1 MRNRLS
7 GLFVVVGLGLAVS
20 LLLRA
25 AEPTPSATFPTPTN
39 SEPDGPVKALP
50 PDEAARG
57 FRVPDGFHVS
67 VFAAEPDVQNPIA
80 MAWDGRGRL
89 WVAENYTYA
98 DRTKKFDLSFRDRVL
113 IFEDTDGDG
122 RHDKRTVFTDDVQM
136 LTGIEIG
143 NGGVW
148 LMTPPQLV
156 FVPDRD
162 GDDKPDGAP
171 VVMLDGF
178 TPSTDN
184 YHTFANGLK
193 WGPDGWLYG
202 RCGASSPGRLGAPG
216 TPDEQRVPLNGG
228 IWRYRPSHDAAPL
241 VPSRRAATVVPSP
254 PPVFRKTNTAEERAR
269 GRGPNCDG
277 RLSTETAE
285 ERTPYPNPL
294 PSKAGGEGT
303 GIGKAAIVEVLC
315 HGTTNPWG
323 MDWNEHGEAFFIN
336 TVNGHLWHVIPGAH
350 FMRPHSED
358 PNPHVYELID
368 QHADHYHWDTGKDW
382 TDSRKVTGEHDR
394 LGGGHAH
401 SGATIYLGDNWPAQ
415 YRGRLLTLNLHGRR
429 VNVEQLE
436 REGSGFVGKHEP
448 DMLHATDPW
457 FRGIDLSY
465 GPDGAV
471 YILDWSDTGECHEHT
486 GVHRTSGRIF
496 KISHP
501 QVGNAPLGKSSKNV
515 VYRPTNAFAAEH
527 RDPNEWIVRQTRRWL
542 VELIGPHGRSQD
554 KATRSGV
561 CSELQAMFEAEAD
574 VVVKLRVL
582 WTLFQLEAIDHDEL
596 LKLTRHPSEHI
607 RSWVVRLL
615 TDDCPLDTI
624 QGRPHPFAKAPSDEV
639 IRELVRMAS
648 EDDSGLVRLALAST
662 LQRLP
667 LERRIELATPLA
679 SRPEDADDHNLP
691 LMVWYG
697 LMPILVPSPP
707 SSGERAKVRGPSG
720 ENASKSQPAEER
732 TPPLHPLPSKARGEG
747 TGEDRSKV
755 DPLALARFAT
765 ECRFPTTR
773 RLIAR
778 RLAELIDEHPKAV
791 EELLTSA
798 KEDES
803 LQDVLDGL
811 TAGLAG
817 RHKVKAPATWE
828 AVQQRVV
835 SIENAK
841 LRERVRDLSVLFG
854 DGRALDEVKRV
865 ALDGKEEMASRK
877 AALQTLIDNKPDDLR
892 DVCEKLLAVRS
903 LNTVAVRGL
912 ASFDDP
918 ALGEKLAKNYR
929 SFYPQERPAVIET
942 LVARPSFA
950 KSLLAEMAA
959 GKIARSDLSAFQARQ
974 IRSFGNAELTRQL
987 TEVWGELRDSP
998 DDKKQLAAKLKSQ
1011 LTPEALQA
1019 ADKSAGRA
1027 VFNNLCANCHRLY
1040 GHGGQIGP
1048 DLTGAGRHNL
1058 DYVVDNLVD
1067 PSAIIGA
1074 DYRMSIVVLHD
1085 GRVLNGLVSG
1095 KSNLAL
1101 TLQTAK
1107 DRLTLALSDID
1118 ELQSSSLSLMP
1129 EGQLQP
1135 LTDAKIRD
1143 LVSYLMHPTQVPL
1156 PSPQP

>member
-1 MRNRLS
+1 MQIRLT
-7 GLFVVVGLGLAVS
+7 GLFVVVGLGLAIS
-20 LLLRA
+20 LLVRA
-25 AEPTPSATFPTPTN
+25 AEPTPPPTFPTPIN

-50 PDEAARG
+50 PEEAARG
-57 FRVPDGFHVS
+57 FRVPDGFQVS
-67 VFAAEPDVQNPIA
+67 VFASEPDVQNPIA
-80 MAWDGRGRL
+80 MAWDTRGRL

-98 DRTKKFDLSFRDRVL
+98 DRTKKFDLSLRDRVL

-122 RHDKRTVFTDDVQM
+122 HHDKRTVFTDDVQM
-136 LTGIEIG
+136 LTGLEIG
-143 NGGVW
+143 DDGVW
-148 LMTPPQLV
+148 LMTPPNLV
-156 FVPDRD
+156 FVPDANQ
-162 GDDKPDGAP
+162 DDKPDGAP

-178 TPSTDN
+178 TPATDN

-216 TPDEQRVPLNGG
+216 TPDAQRVPLNGG
-228 IWRYRPSHDAAPL
+228 IWRYRASRDAAAL
-241 VPSRRAATVVPSP
+241 VPSP
-254 PPVFRKTNTAEERAR
+254 PSSGERVR
-269 GRGPNCDG
+269 VRVRVRVRGPSG
-277 RLSTETAE
+277 GSAVHTEKAE
-285 ERTPYPNPL
+285 ERTPHPNPL
-294 PSKAGGEGT
+294 PSKARGEGT
-303 GIGKAAIVEVLC
+303 GQDRPTTVEVLC

-323 MDWNEHGEAFFIN
+323 MDWNENGEAFFIN

-401 SGATIYLGDNWPAQ
+401 SGMTIYLGDNWPKE

-436 REGSGFVGKHEP
+436 REGSGYVGKHEP
-448 DMLHATDPW
+448 DMLHAADSW

-486 GVHRTSGRIF
+486 GVHRTSGRIYRVTSSLVPSPPSSGERARMRGF
-496 KISHP
+496 
-501 QVGNAPLGKSSKNV
+501 VGGLSKL
-515 VYRPTNAFAAEH
+515 PTQDLITLH
-527 RDPNEWIVRQTRRWL
+527 RHPNEWFVRQARRVL
-542 VELIGPHGRSQD
+542 VERLGSQ
-554 KATRSGV
+554 TRSRDEASYAV
-561 CSELQAMFEAEAD
+561 ACFELRTMFETEAD
-574 VVVKLRVL
+574 ETAKLRAL
-582 WTLFQLEAIDHDEL
+582 WTLFQLGAIDDDFL
-596 LKLTRHPSEHI
+596 LQQTRHPGEHI
-607 RSWVVRLL
+607 RAWVVRLL
-615 TDDCPLDTI
+615 TNDCPLDTI
-624 QGRPHPFAKAPSDEV
+624 QGQLHPFAKAPRDEL
-639 IRELVRMAS
+639 IRELIRMAK
-648 EDDSGLVRLALAST
+648 EDESGLVRLALAST

-667 LERRIELATPLA
+667 VERRIELATPLA

-697 LMPILVPSPP
+697 LMPTLVPSPP
-707 SSGERAKVRGPSG
+707 SSGERAGVRGPSG
-720 ENASKSQPAEER
+720 DDVSPMEKAEER
-732 TPPLHPLPSKARGEG
+732 TPHPNPLPSKARGEG
-747 TGEDRSKV
+747 TGEDRATNGPV
-755 DPLALARFAT
+755 ALAKFAN

-778 RLAELIDEHPKAV
+778 RLAELIDEHPQAV

-798 KEDES
+798 KEEEP

-817 RHKVKAPATWE
+817 RHKVKVPSGWE
-828 AVQQRVV
+828 AVQQRVAL
-835 SIENAK
+835 IEDDK
-841 LRERVRDLSVLFG
+841 LREQVRDLSVLFG

-865 ALDGKEEMASRK
+865 ALDGKAQLASRK
-877 AALQTLIDNKPDDLR
+877 AALQTLIDNRPDDLR

-918 ALGEKLAKNYR
+918 KLGEKLSKSYR

-950 KSLLAEMAA
+950 KELLNEMAA
-959 GKIARSDLSAFQARQ
+959 GKIARTEISAFQARQ
-974 IRSFGNAELTRQL
+974 IRSFGNDELTRQL

-998 DDKKQLAAKLKSQ
+998 DDKKQLAAKLKGQ
-1011 LTPEALQA
+1011 LTPDELKA

-1027 VFNNLCANCHRLY
+1027 VFNKLCANCHRLY

-1058 DYVVDNLVD
+1058 DYVVDNMVD
-1067 PSAIIGA
+1067 PSAVIGA
-1074 DYRMSIVVLHD
+1074 DYRMSVVVLND
-1085 GRVLNGLVSG
+1085 GRVLNGIVSG
-1095 KSNLAL
+1095 KTDRAL

-1107 DRLTLALSDID
+1107 DRMTLSLSDID
-1118 ELQSSSLSLMP
+1118 EVQASSLSLMP

-1135 LTDAKIRD
+1135 LTDTEIRD
-1143 LVSYLMHPTQVPL
+1143 LVGYLMHPTQVPL
-1156 PSPQP
+1156 P